1 MTNKKS
7 LEVSVDNLSCKKIS
21 EFVIISKQQITGA
34 WNDKEL
40 LKEVYNNDE
49 KTLNLIEETFKKLI
63 DF

>member
-7 LEVSVDNLSCKKIS
+7 LEVPVGNLYGKKIS

-49 KTLNLIEETFKKLI
+49 KTLNLIEETFKRLI

>member
-1 MTNKKS
+1 MP
-7 LEVSVDNLSCKKIS
+7 VGNLYGKKIS

-49 KTLNLIEETFKKLI
+49 KTLNLIEETFKRLI